1 MADEPTLGEL
11 ARGIKRIEDAQM
23 KIATEAVPAK
33 LWAAEHQSLQNALAD
48 HVRQAGVDLSRIE
61 RAIADLRRTY
71 DRAIESLR
79 SDLDKETAQAR
90 TENRDQIAAL
100 KRERESS
107 GMSAW
112 QRFGI
117 AASTLIGLLAV
128 FVAFYVGTHR

>member
-1 MADEPTLGEL
+1 MADDPTLGEL
-11 ARGIKRIEDAQM
+11 ARGLRRIEDAQM

-48 HVRQAGVDLSRIE
+48 HVRQAGVDLARLE
-61 RAIADLRRTY
+61 RSIADQRKTY
-71 DRAIESLR
+71 DRAVESLR
-79 SDLDKETAQAR
+79 GDLDKEIAQAR
-90 TENRDQIAAL
+90 AENREQIAAL
-100 KRERESS
+100 KHDRETS